1 MWDNLELVKRYN
13 RNPILLPKKENK
25 WESKLVYNCAAFKLD
40 KIIYLVYR
48 AMGEEHISRFGLA
61 YSKDGIIFERLSYPV
76 FTPKTYYEKPHSTTL
91 ELEREKGGVEDPR
104 AIIIGEY
111 IYLTYT
117 AFHKACHIALARMR
131 IVDFKKI
138 IEKSICNNMDFTDE
152 WNNLWQR
159 EGLIFPEM
167 FNDRDTFS
175 RNSVLMPLGEELFLL
190 FYRINKGDIL
200 VSLSNKPEGS
210 WKESG
215 IQLFTRKFNWEQE
228 RIGISTPP
236 IQIIDNKKQKALLF
250 YHGVK
255 ENSANGKI
263 MKIYSL
269 GAFFMSSE
277 IKHNKLLLKIERIIK
292 PVLSPL
298 KEYEINN
305 KWLLSVNVHA
315 VFSCGAVP
323 AGEKEVFI
331 YYGAGDSN
339 INLAKLNV
347 DDLLTEEALEEY
359 REIDLRLFGIK

>member
-1 MWDNLELVKRYN
+1 MIKRGLIGKLFF
-13 RNPILLPKKENK
+13 ILLVIIAFICTLTRDAVPGDIENK
-25 WESKLVYNCAAFKLD
+25 NFNA
-40 KIIYLVYR
+40 
-48 AMGEEHISRFGLA
+48 G
-61 YSKDGIIFERLSYPV
+61 
-76 FTPKTYYEKPHSTTL
+76 
-91 ELEREKGGVEDPR
+91 
-104 AIIIGEY
+104 
-111 IYLTYT
+111 
-117 AFHKACHIALARMR
+117 MR

-305 KWLLSVNVHA
+305 KWLLKC
-315 VFSCGAVP
+315 VFKWGVW
-323 AGEKEVFI
+323 I
-331 YYGAGDSN
+331 
-339 INLAKLNV
+339 I
-347 DDLLTEEALEEY
+347 
-359 REIDLRLFGIK
+359 I